1 MIARR
6 FVYSPLLDAVV
17 ELGTVRETNRPGA
30 AYKDALGSWKHRPD
44 EGTGAA
50 LRNAAL
56 ERADRRVHA
65 HRKLGN
71 ENRWSE

>member
-1 MIARR
+1 MIATRYAYDPITGV
-6 FVYSPLLDAVV
+6 VYEV
-17 ELGTVRETNRPGA
+17 GTVSVTAPAVAGYA
-30 AYKDALGSWKHRPD
+30 DALGSWKHRPD

-65 HRKLGN
+65 HRTRGDEK
-71 ENRWSE
+71 RWSE

>member
-1 MIARR
+1 LVVRR
-6 FVYSPLLDAVV
+6 FVYDPSTDAVI
-17 ELGTVRETNRPGA
+17 ELGTIHETIHPVA